1 MKRHEA
7 LIPLSRE
14 HHGALLLAQVLKSD
28 VPDYKGMP
36 TLPAEKAAY
45 ALEAFNNTLQPHFKK
60 EEMLMQKVMHLNE
73 RLDTLVAEILR
84 EHIEL
89 TEAFQH
95 LNQSQNLERS
105 LHLLGEKLSEH
116 IRKEERVLFP
126 LIEESCTTRLLNELK
141 TLHE

>member
-36 TLPAEKAAY
+36 TLPGEKAAY
-45 ALEAFNNTLQPHFKK
+45 ALETFKNTLQPHFKK
-60 EEMLMQKVMHLNE
+60 EELLMQKVMDRNEDLNN
-73 RLDTLVAEILR
+73 LVAEILN
-84 EHIEL
+84 EHTEL
-89 TEAFQH
+89 TEAFLTLQ
-95 LNQSQNLERS
+95 QSENLEKS
-105 LHLLGEKLSEH
+105 LHLLGEKLTDH

-126 LIEESCTTRLLNELK
+126 LIEESCTAEMLNELK
-141 TLHE
+141 SLHQ

>member
-45 ALEAFNNTLQPHFKK
+45 ALETFTNTLQPHFKK
-60 EEMLMQKVMHLNE
+60 EELLMQKVMGRNDD
-73 RLDTLVAEILR
+73 LDFLYM
-84 EHIEL
+84 
-89 TEAFQH
+89 QNK
-95 LNQSQNLERS
+95 NQ
-105 LHLLGEKLSEH
+105 
-116 IRKEERVLFP
+116 
-126 LIEESCTTRLLNELK
+126 
-141 TLHE
+141 

>member
-45 ALEAFNNTLQPHFKK
+45 ALETFTNTLQPHFKK
-60 EEMLMQKVMHLNE
+60 EELLMQKVMGRNDD
-73 RLDTLVAEILR
+73 LDKLVAEICS

-89 TEAFQH
+89 TEAFQS

-105 LHLLGEKLSEH
+105 LHMLGEKLSEH
-116 IRKEERVLFP
+116 IRKEERILFP
-126 LIEESCTTRLLNELK
+126 LIEESCTAAMLNELK
-141 TLHE
+141 YLHQ

>member
-45 ALEAFNNTLQPHFKK
+45 ALETFTNTLQPHFKK
-60 EEMLMQKVMHLNE
+60 EELLMQKVKDLNE
-73 RLDTLVAEILR
+73 RLDTLVAEIFR

-89 TEAFQH
+89 TEAFLSLH
-95 LNQSQNLERS
+95 QSNNLEKS
-105 LHLLGEKLSEH
+105 LHVLGEKLTDH

-126 LIEESCTTRLLNELK
+126 LIEESCTAAMLNELK
-141 TLHE
+141 YLHQ